1 MHRRSFLVRCGL
13 AAAGATFSSGLL
25 PGVDNLRAASLL
37 PIRPVALSDAD
48 RAVLQLLS
56 AYSSSVS
63 LVGGGVLTRATGLA
77 PRDGATQVVAIVRDY
92 PALTSF
98 WRSDAENALGLV
110 RVDGNNL
117 SFSLAGAAYSVT
129 NRDPKTA
136 AAADAG
142 VAGAFAHEALAYD
155 PATNTLGDPYD
166 VLTKQRIELTQAPAG
181 GIKAGFQTLLQGWL
195 ESARYGLK
203 LGRKFKAFQAEL
215 LAAVPTD
222 KAAKK
227 VVQALVENI
236 SPLAASFD
244 VKSLRVLLTSPLVDA
259 SLRNVLGRSGAEVL
273 AAVAGLR
280 AQFPGADYPDA
291 ALWLATL
298 LSAQIKDGSDSK
310 WVDVLSGDPS
320 AGAATQAALAG
331 ARRLVLGDRAA
342 G

>member
-37 PIRPVALSDAD
+37 PIRPAPLSDAD

-63 LVGGGVLTRATGLA
+63 FVGGGVFTRAAGLA
-77 PRDGATQVVAIVRDY
+77 PQDGATQVVALVSDY
-92 PALTSF
+92 QALTSF

-110 RVDGNNL
+110 RVEGNDL
-117 SFSLAGAAYSVT
+117 SFSLGGAAYTVT
-129 NRDPKTA
+129 NRDRKA
-136 AAADAG
+136 AAAAG
-142 VAGAFAHEALAYD
+142 AEPGAFAHEALAYH
-155 PATNTLGDPYD
+155 PATNTFSDPYD
-166 VLTKQRIELTQAPAG
+166 VLTKQRIELKQAPAS
-181 GIKAGFQTLLQGWL
+181 GIKAGFQTLVHGWL

-203 LGRKFKAFQAEL
+203 LGRKFKAFQAKL
-215 LAAVPTD
+215 LASVPTD

-236 SPLAASFD
+236 SPLAVLFD
-244 VKSLRVLLTSPLVDA
+244 VKSLRPLLTCPLVDA
-259 SLRNVLGRSGAEVL
+259 SLRNVLGRRGDEVL
-273 AAVAGLR
+273 AAVAKLR
-280 AQFPGADYPDA
+280 AEFPGADYPDA

-298 LSAQIKDGSDSK
+298 LGPQIQDGTASEWLDL
-310 WVDVLSGDPS
+310 LSGDPATNAATHAAF
-320 AGAATQAALAG
+320 AGAS
-331 ARRLVLGDRAA
+331 RLVSGGRFA